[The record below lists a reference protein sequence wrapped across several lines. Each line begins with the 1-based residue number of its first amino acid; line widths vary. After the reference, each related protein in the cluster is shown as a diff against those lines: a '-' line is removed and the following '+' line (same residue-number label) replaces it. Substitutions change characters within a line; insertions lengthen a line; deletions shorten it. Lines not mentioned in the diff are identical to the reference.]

1 MLSSEVGLVFL
12 MHLSPYCWL
21 CGIGDYILSFRYY
34 LVMFVLIDLIDLI
47 DLSTI
52 PVSFM
57 SRTLGIIIRVQKI
70 I

>member
-34 LVMFVLIDLIDLI
+34 LVMFVLIDLIDL
-47 DLSTI
+47 STI

-57 SRTLGIIIRVQKI
+57 SRTLGIIIGVQKI